1 MKLKMK
7 HRTAMFQRINT
18 LIINSLG
25 TKMKHETKIFGGKN
39 A

>member
-7 HRTAMFQRINT
+7 HWAAMFQRINT
-18 LIINSLG
+18 LIINSLD
-25 TKMKHETKIFGGKN
+25 TKNETKIFGGKN

>member
-18 LIINSLG
+18 LIINSLDA
-25 TKMKHETKIFGGKN
+25 KNET
-39 A
+39 